1 MKTFLA
7 LLIATGALTL
17 AALPGRADVQLSAEK
32 LDMLDQLGY
41 FTPGFKQEVRDL
53 VESKKALADAGEEKH
68 KLALELPA
76 LQQQAA
82 AVQAKADALRR
93 ELAKYEHPDE
103 TDFTAL
109 QAAIK
114 DPKAKLPD
122 QTALAQAYVWTY
134 PASPH
139 VADAQ
144 AFLTQAQKTLADAA
158 QAEKDAEAK
167 RAADYAKLVQRA
179 QARDL
184 DLEEWRD
191 FLRNLS
197 QDDLVKLIG
206 RPTAQSPDYWDYAG
220 GWTTDP
226 ITHKKVGLQISF
238 DAARVLNVDEL
249 PAQP

>member
-1 MKTFLA
+1 MKISLAFLITTSA
-7 LLIATGALTL
+7 LAL

-41 FTPGFKQEVRDL
+41 FTPGFKQEVHDL
-53 VESKKALADAGEEKH
+53 VDSKKALADAGNENH
-68 KLALELPA
+68 KLTLELPG

-82 AVQAKADALRR
+82 AAQAKTAALRQ

-103 TDFTAL
+103 TDFISL
-109 QAAIK
+109 QILIK
-114 DPKAKLPD
+114 DPKAKVPD
-122 QTALAQAYVWTY
+122 QIALAQAYVWTY

-139 VADAQ
+139 EADAQ
-144 AFLTQAQKTLADAA
+144 AFLSQAQKTMADAA

-167 RAADYAKLVQRA
+167 RAADYAKMVQRA
-179 QARDL
+179 QSRDL
-184 DLEEWRD
+184 DIGEWRD

-206 RPTAQSPDYWDYAG
+206 RPTSQSPDYWDYAG
-220 GWTTDP
+220 GWTTDST
-226 ITHKKVGLQISF
+226 THKKVGLQVSF